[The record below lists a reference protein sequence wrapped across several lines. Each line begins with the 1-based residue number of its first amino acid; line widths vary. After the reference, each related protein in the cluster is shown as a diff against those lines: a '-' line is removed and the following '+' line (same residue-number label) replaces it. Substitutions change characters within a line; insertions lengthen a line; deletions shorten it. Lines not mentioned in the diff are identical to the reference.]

1 MTLEERKEKLNRLF
15 VEACEKRLCISK
27 GEFADLVGAARST
40 MSSAMNGDDVYLT
53 DRLVARAEK
62 AVHPERFAPKMFNSG
77 NAHHN
82 TQKNFEIPDDEDQ
95 NNSVTEIVK
104 TLTNELAKERESH
117 ERIMMALIE
126 KIGQK

>member
-1 MTLEERKEKLNRLF
+1 MTLDERKEKLLHLF
-15 VEACEKRLCISK
+15 EEAIQMRLCMSK
-27 GEFADLVGAARST
+27 GEFADLVGVNRST
-40 MSSAMNGDDVYLT
+40 MSSAMNGSAEVLT
-53 DRLVARAEK
+53 KKLVARAEK
-62 AVHPERFAPKMFNSG
+62 AVHPELYINMENRDS
-77 NAHHN
+77 AHDN